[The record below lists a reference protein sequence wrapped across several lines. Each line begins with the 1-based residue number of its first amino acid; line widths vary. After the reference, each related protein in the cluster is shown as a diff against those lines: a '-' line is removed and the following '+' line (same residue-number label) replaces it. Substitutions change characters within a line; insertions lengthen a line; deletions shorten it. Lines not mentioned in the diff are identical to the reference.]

1 MRTRRSFW
9 TRLQGNPA
17 AFTGFIICV
26 VIIGAAIAAPLLST
40 HSPTD
45 QIIRERFEGP
55 SLGHL
60 LGTDHFGRDVY
71 SRVLHGFRSSISI
84 AFAAVGIAAVFGTL
98 LGLLAAYYGGWAD
111 RIIMRVMDILLAFP
125 IILLAIGILAVL
137 GPGSFNV
144 ALAIGIVYLPIFA
157 RMARGPALTILSW
170 DYVSAAR
177 ALGAPGAR
185 ILAQH
190 VLPNIAAPMLVQLTL
205 SLSTAILV
213 EASLS
218 FLGLGTQP
226 PTPSLGLMLSDS
238 RDTMLLS
245 PWPSVFSGFAIL
257 LASFGFNLFGD
268 GLRDLLDPSL
278 RN

>member
-1 MRTRRSFW
+1 MRAPRSFW
-9 TRLQGNPA
+9 SRLRGSTA
-17 AFTGFIICV
+17 AFIGFIICV
-26 VIIGAAIAAPLLST
+26 LISIAAIAAPLLST
-40 HSPTD
+40 HSPRE
-45 QIIRERFEGP
+45 QVIRDRFQPP
-55 SLGHL
+55 SSEYV

-71 SRVLHGFRSSISI
+71 SRVMHGFRSSISI
-84 AFAAVGIAAVFGTL
+84 AFSAVGIAAVFGTL
-98 LGLLAAYYGGWAD
+98 LGLLAAYHGGWTD
-111 RIIMRVMDILLAFP
+111 RIIMRFMDILLAFP

-157 RMARGPALTILSW
+157 RMARGPTLTILSW

-177 ALGAPGAR
+177 ALGSRGSR
-185 ILAQH
+185 VLLQH

-226 PTPSLGLMLSDS
+226 PTPSLGLMLSES

>member
-1 MRTRRSFW
+1 MKNKGFW
-9 TRLQGNPA
+9 ARLLNNHVGFA
-17 AFTGFIICV
+17 GFIICV
-26 VIIGAAIAAPLLST
+26 IVVLAGALAPLLSS
-40 HSPTD
+40 HGPRE
-45 QIIRERFEGP
+45 QNIRARFQPP
-55 SLGHL
+55 SAEHV
-60 LGTDHFGRDVY
+60 LGTDHFGRDVL

-84 AFAAVGIAAVFGTL
+84 SFGAVGIAALFGTL
-98 LGLLAAYYGGWAD
+98 TGLLAAYFGGWPD
-111 RIIMRVMDILLAFP
+111 RILMRLMDILMAFP
-125 IILLAIGILAVL
+125 FILLAIGILAVL

-157 RMARGPALTILSW
+157 RMARAPALTILSW

-177 ALGAPGAR
+177 ALGSGGSR
-185 ILAQH
+185 VLLQH
-190 VLPNIAAPMLVQLTL
+190 VLPNIAAPMLVQLSL

-226 PTPSLGLMLSDS
+226 PTPSLGLMLSES

-245 PWPSVFSGFAIL
+245 PWPSVFSGLAIL

-268 GLRDLLDPSL
+268 GLRDLLDPAL

>member
-1 MRTRRSFW
+1 MRRPRSFW
-9 TRLQGNPA
+9 SRLTGNAA
-17 AFTGFIICV
+17 AFTGFIICLL
-26 VIIGAAIAAPLLST
+26 ITFAAVAAPLLST
-40 HSPTD
+40 HSPRE
-45 QIIRERFEGP
+45 QSIRERFQPPTAE
-55 SLGHL
+55 HL
-60 LGTDHFGRDVY
+60 LGTDHFGRDVF
-71 SRVLHGFRSSISI
+71 SRVMYGFRSSVSI
-84 AFAAVGIAAVFGTL
+84 AFAAVGLAALFGTAI
-98 LGLLAAYYGGWAD
+98 GLLAAYYGGFLD
-111 RIIMRVMDILLAFP
+111 RILMRLMDILLAFP

-157 RMARGPALTILSW
+157 RMARGPSLTILSW

-177 ALGAPGAR
+177 ALGSRGGR
-185 ILAQH
+185 VLLQH

-278 RN
+278 RD